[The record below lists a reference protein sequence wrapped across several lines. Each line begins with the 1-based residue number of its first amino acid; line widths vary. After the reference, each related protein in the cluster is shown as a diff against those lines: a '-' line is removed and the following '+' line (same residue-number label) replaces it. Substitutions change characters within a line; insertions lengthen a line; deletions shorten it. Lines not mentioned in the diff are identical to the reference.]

1 VVGLDGDAGG
11 KAKAMGRRRAEQLE
25 RYEARRRVAGGR
37 AEVAAA
43 GPAGR
48 RGTEPA
54 PARVPGTEG
63 QAAGAPDSR
72 RLATRVE
79 LARLGTGGGRAPP
92 RAPDGK
98 KTAQGR
104 LDGLGVQR
112 RGL

>member
-37 AEVAAA
+37 AA
-43 GPAGR
+43 GTAGR

-79 LARLGTGGGRAPP
+79 LARLGTGGGRAAP